1 LKISQ
6 IDWLTWIVGER
17 AYGVGRLDAEM
28 TGASALTLTDLERIM
43 RDILSDLYSWNAGE
57 NKSIALATVIQ
68 TWGSSPRRAGAKMA
82 ITPDGK
88 ITGSV
93 SGGCVEGAVFDT
105 GVEVLESNRPQLI
118 HFGVADET
126 AWEVGL
132 ACGGSIDI
140 FVQPLDREFYKSL
153 RSVLVEEQPAV
164 SLTVVRGPNELIGRQ
179 ILMRDNGSVMGTIND
194 DLNPIALDLAKETL
208 AGGESRRAMLNEGVE
223 VFVEVILPPPT
234 VIAVG
239 GVHITIALMALAKA
253 LGYRT
258 VVVDPRS
265 AFGNETR
272 FPNVDQ
278 LIRLWPDEAF
288 QQIPI
293 TRSTAIAMLTHD
305 PKLDDPALK
314 IALPS
319 PAFYVGAL
327 GSKTTQS
334 KRRQR
339 LLDDGLTE
347 SQLNRLHGPIGLE
360 IGAGTPEE
368 IAISIMAEIVAA
380 RNNVIHLQK

>member
-1 LKISQ
+1 
-6 IDWLTWIVGER
+6 
-17 AYGVGRLDAEM
+17 
-28 TGASALTLTDLERIM
+28 M
-43 RDILSDLYSWNAGE
+43 RDILSDLENWDAGN

-82 ITPDGK
+82 ITLDGK
-88 ITGSV
+88 ISGSV
-93 SGGCVEGAVFDT
+93 SGGCVEGAVFDG
-105 GVEVLESNRPQLI
+105 GVEVLKSDRPQLL

-140 FVQPLDREFYKSL
+140 FVQRLDPEFYESL
-153 RSVLVEEQPAV
+153 RSVLVKEQSAV
-164 SLTVVRGPNELIGRQ
+164 SVTVIRGSNELMGRQ
-179 ILMRDNGSVMGTIND
+179 ILLRDETSEFGTISNELD
-194 DLNPIALDLAKETL
+194 PIALNLAQETL
-208 AGGESRRAMLNEGVE
+208 VGGESRRSMLNEDVE
-223 VFVEVILPPPT
+223 VFAEVILPPPT
-234 VIAVG
+234 LIAVG
-239 GVHITIALMALAKA
+239 GVHITIALMALAKT

-278 LIRLWPDEAF
+278 LIPLWPDEAF

-305 PKLDDPALK
+305 PKLDDPALR
-314 IALPS
+314 IVLPS

-327 GSKTTQS
+327 GSRTTQS

-339 LLDDGLTE
+339 LLADGLTDQE
-347 SQLNRLHGPIGLE
+347 INRLHGPIGLE
-360 IGAGTPEE
+360 IGAETPEE
-368 IAISIMAEIVAA
+368 IAMSIMAEIVAA
-380 RNNVIHLQK
+380 RNNAIH